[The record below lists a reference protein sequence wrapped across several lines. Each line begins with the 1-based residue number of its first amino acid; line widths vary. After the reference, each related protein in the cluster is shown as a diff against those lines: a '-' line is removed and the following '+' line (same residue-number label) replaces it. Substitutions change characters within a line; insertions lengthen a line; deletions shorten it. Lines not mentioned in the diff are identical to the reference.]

1 MTMTAPTTAK
11 HALLAGLL
19 TAGTT
24 LMAAPMAYAHHAM
37 DGATPTTFMQ
47 GLLSGIA
54 HPVIGLDHFAFLMV
68 AALLSITLKGNARYL
83 VPLAFVGATV
93 AGTLYHLG
101 AADLPMTETVV
112 ALSALLGGV
121 AVLLKRNA
129 PTLIVAALFGV
140 IGVFH
145 GYAYGEAIVGAEQTP
160 LLSYLIGFALIQ
172 YAIIAGGVKALSWI
186 AARSERLQSL
196 AVRSGGLFAA
206 VTGALFLGMSL
217 S

>member
-1 MTMTAPTTAK
+1 MTTTNPAAK
-11 HALLAGLL
+11 HSHLTGLLLAG
-19 TAGTT
+19 TA
-24 LMAAPMAYAHHAM
+24 LMATPMVQAHHAM
-37 DGATPTTFMQ
+37 DGVTPTTFMQ

-54 HPVIGLDHFAFLMV
+54 HPVIGLDHLAFLLV
-68 AALLSITLKGNARYL
+68 AALLSVTLKGKARYL

-121 AVLLKRNA
+121 AVLLKRSA
-129 PTLIVAALFGV
+129 PALIVAVLFAV

-145 GYAYGEAIVGAEQTP
+145 GYAYGESIIGAEQTP

-172 YAIIAGGVKALSWI
+172 YVIIAGAARALSLL
-186 AARSERLQSL
+186 AAKSERLQSL
-196 AVRSGGLFAA
+196 AIRSGGLFAA
-206 VTGALFLGMSL
+206 VTGVVFLGISL

>member
-1 MTMTAPTTAK
+1 MTMTPPTTAK

-19 TAGTT
+19 TAGTA

-37 DGATPTTFMQ
+37 DSATPTTFMQ

-101 AADLPMTETVV
+101 AAELPMTETVV
-112 ALSALLGGV
+112 AVSALLGGL
-121 AVLLKRNA
+121 AVLLKRSTPA
-129 PTLIVAALFGV
+129 LHVAALFGM

-172 YAIIAGGVKALSWI
+172 YAIIAGGVKALSLI
-186 AARSERLQSL
+186 ADRSERLQSL

>member
-1 MTMTAPTTAK
+1 MTMTNSAAK
-11 HALLAGLL
+11 HSHLTGLLLAG
-19 TAGTT
+19 TAF
-24 LMAAPMAYAHHAM
+24 MATPMVHAHHAM
-37 DGATPTTFMQ
+37 DGATPTTFTQ
-47 GLLSGIA
+47 GLLSGVA
-54 HPVIGLDHFAFLMV
+54 HPVIGLDHLAFLLV
-68 AALLSITLKGNARYL
+68 AALLSVTLKGKARYL

-121 AVLLKRNA
+121 VVLLKPSA
-129 PTLIVAALFGV
+129 PALIVAALFGV

-172 YAIIAGGVKALSWI
+172 YVIIAGAVRALSLM
-186 AARSERLQSL
+186 AAKSERLQSL
-196 AVRSGGLFAA
+196 AIRSGGLFAA
-206 VTGALFLGMSL
+206 VTGAVFLGMSL

>member
-1 MTMTAPTTAK
+1 
-11 HALLAGLL
+11 
-19 TAGTT
+19 
-24 LMAAPMAYAHHAM
+24 MAAPMAYAHHAM

>member
-1 MTMTAPTTAK
+1 
-11 HALLAGLL
+11 
-19 TAGTT
+19 
-24 LMAAPMAYAHHAM
+24 MAYAHHAM

-101 AADLPMTETVV
+101 AAELPMTETVIAV
-112 ALSALLGGV
+112 SALLGGL
-121 AVLLKRNA
+121 AVLLKRSA
-129 PTLIVAALFGV
+129 PALLVAALFGM

-172 YAIIAGGVKALSWI
+172 YAIIAGGVKALSLI

>member
-1 MTMTAPTTAK
+1 
-11 HALLAGLL
+11 
-19 TAGTT
+19 
-24 LMAAPMAYAHHAM
+24 MAYAHHAM

-47 GLLSGIA
+47 GLLSSIA